1 MASAEK
7 LRENLFSITWSGVNC
22 GLANNQVTVMDRPD
36 VFESCQLSWNRIN
49 GQQILDLNFVVSKT
63 LKPTNLQTMSILATN
78 NGVKQKMI
86 LENTKW
92 TTTWMLTAGRN
103 TCQYCGNFST
113 ASFNILIDLTPD
125 MEFTVKKGA
134 THVLDHILNLW
145 KTKTL
150 SDVTFR
156 CNDKEIKAHV
166 MIVASCSPV
175 LAAMFTND
183 YKESHERIV
192 DIKDFTPDTF
202 SRLLRFMYTG
212 DASLETD
219 VTEEG
224 ITELLIAADKY
235 AVETLKKECAQYL
248 SRNLKVENAA
258 RFLVLAHLHNSCVLH
273 ESTLEFMSK
282 NAKAVCSRKD
292 WMDLI
297 KNYPE
302 LCFQATQLMVGL

>member
-1 MASAEK
+1 
-7 LRENLFSITWSGVNC
+7 
-22 GLANNQVTVMDRPD
+22 
-36 VFESCQLSWNRIN
+36 
-49 GQQILDLNFVVSKT
+49 
-63 LKPTNLQTMSILATN
+63 
-78 NGVKQKMI
+78 MI

-175 LAAMFTND
+175 LAAMFSND